1 MELRHLRY
9 FVAVAEAENIT
20 RAATR
25 LHISQPAL
33 SRQIKDLEEG
43 LGLALFEHGARNV
56 RLTEGGRLFLIE
68 ARAVLQRAGEA
79 VQTAKA
85 IASGRRE
92 VIHVGFAPS
101 LTVQILPA
109 ALRRFQE
116 TNPGV
121 RVELHDLSS
130 QEMIDELQGRKL
142 DVALMVHATPK
153 VMRKLIFHELARF
166 RVCVAVHPAHPLA
179 RLRKVSLGQIV
190 KERFIAYSATGYPEY
205 HSWLAELFKKCDGPP
220 QIAEE
225 HESSTSLIAS
235 VEAGRGVALVQQGF
249 ECLSGPRLKVR
260 PLEPPPREF
269 IVGLSCRRE
278 LHPGSVERFIE
289 ATIAACDHRSPHH
302 LR

>member
-20 RAATR
+20 RAASR

-43 LGLALFEHGARNV
+43 LGLALFEHGARKV

-116 TNPGV
+116 ADPAV
-121 RVELHDLSS
+121 RVDLHDLTS
-130 QEMIDELQGRKL
+130 QEMIDGLQERKL
-142 DVALMVHATPK
+142 DVALMVRAAPK
-153 VMRKLIFHELARF
+153 IMKKLVFHELARF
-166 RVCVAVHPAHPLA
+166 RVCVAAHPSHPLA
-179 RLRKVSLGQIV
+179 RLRKVSIEQIAN
-190 KERFIAYSATGYPEY
+190 ERLIAYSAAGYPEY
-205 HSWLAELFKKCDGPP
+205 HLWLAGLFEGCDGYP

-225 HESSTSLIAS
+225 HDSSTSLIAS

-269 IVGLSCRRE
+269 IVGIACRRE
-278 LHPGSVERFIE
+278 PHSESVERFIE
-289 ATIAACDHRSPHH
+289 ATISACDRRSPHH